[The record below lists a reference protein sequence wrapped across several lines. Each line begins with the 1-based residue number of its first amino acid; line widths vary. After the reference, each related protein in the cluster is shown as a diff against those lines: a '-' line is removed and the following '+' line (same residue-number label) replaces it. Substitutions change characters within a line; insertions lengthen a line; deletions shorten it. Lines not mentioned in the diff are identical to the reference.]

1 MIYPL
6 LLFTL
11 PLLSSANGET
21 TTTATTAFKQTP
33 QVMRKVSRSDTPTLP
48 PPYVHLPVFLD
59 SRSPPGTVEKER
71 HRPFRATGRKLRT
84 TEPVLGPLSPA
95 RANTSQPAASGVSVK
110 TSCERNKMLVQ
121 VRRSILGTGE
131 RGSRL
136 KLGTCR
142 PSGSERDYLYFEYDH
157 DMCGTKR
164 TIINNQVAY
173 TNTLRYD
180 PLRLQG
186 PIRRA
191 VPFNL
196 PVSCYFNRL
205 SPSHRYVLGQSMYF
219 EAEALSVSP
228 DKRLY
233 VHFCYA
239 TPEKSHTS
247 TPQFPVVQNYG
258 CMVESKENHHKTF
271 FFGNIQLHMHCSMS
285 VHSSVPTPTSK
296 SCNYNPKTRK
306 WVELYESDQVCT
318 CCDSNCTSA
327 ASSGESRILVFLHH

>member
-1 MIYPL
+1 MLYPL

-21 TTTATTAFKQTP
+21 TTTTTAFKQTP

-59 SRSPPGTVEKER
+59 SRPPLGTVEKEG
-71 HRPFRATGRKLRT
+71 HRPFRATGQKLRT

-164 TIINNQVAY
+164 TVSSSDVLMF
-173 TNTLRYD
+173 LRYVND
-180 PLRLQG
+180 MLACFKPANKLTVG
-186 PIRRA
+186 VAPMWI
-191 VPFNL
+191 
-196 PVSCYFNRL
+196 
-205 SPSHRYVLGQSMYF
+205 
-219 EAEALSVSP
+219 E
-228 DKRLY
+228 
-233 VHFCYA
+233 
-239 TPEKSHTS
+239 T
-247 TPQFPVVQNYG
+247 
-258 CMVESKENHHKTF
+258 
-271 FFGNIQLHMHCSMS
+271 
-285 VHSSVPTPTSK
+285 
-296 SCNYNPKTRK
+296 
-306 WVELYESDQVCT
+306 
-318 CCDSNCTSA
+318 
-327 ASSGESRILVFLHH
+327 